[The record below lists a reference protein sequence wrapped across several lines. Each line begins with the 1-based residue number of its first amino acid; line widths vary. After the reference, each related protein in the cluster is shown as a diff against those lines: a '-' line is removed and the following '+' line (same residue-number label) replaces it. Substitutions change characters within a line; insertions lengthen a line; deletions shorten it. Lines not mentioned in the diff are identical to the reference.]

1 MIMEE
6 SVEVRVAVH
15 EAVCAQRYEAIEK
28 RLDDGSKRMRN
39 IEVWLYI
46 TLGAVLLGP
55 GAMADVVK
63 KLLGL

>member
-1 MIMEE
+1 MEE

-15 EAVCAQRYEAIEK
+15 EAVCAQRYEAIAK
-28 RLDDGSKRMRN
+28 RLDDGSRRMSR
-39 IEVWLYI
+39 IEIWLYI

>member
-1 MIMEE
+1 MEE

-55 GAMADVVK
+55 GAMAEVVK
-63 KLLGL
+63 KVFGL

>member
-1 MIMEE
+1 MEE

-55 GAMADVVK
+55 GAMTEVVK
-63 KLLGL
+63 KFFGL

>member
-1 MIMEE
+1 VEE

>member
-1 MIMEE
+1 MEE

-15 EAVCAQRYEAIEK
+15 EAVCAQRYAAIEK

-39 IEVWLYI
+39 IEIWLYI

-55 GAMADVVK
+55 GAMADVIK
-63 KLLGL
+63 KFFGL

>member
-1 MIMEE
+1 MEE

-28 RLDDGSKRMRN
+28 RLEDGSKRMKN
-39 IEVWLYI
+39 IEIWLYI

-55 GAMADVVK
+55 GAMAEVVK
-63 KLLGL
+63 KFFGL

>member
-1 MIMEE
+1 MEE
-6 SVEVRVAVH
+6 TVETRIAVH

-28 RLDDGSKRMRN
+28 RLEDGSKRMSR

-63 KLLGL
+63 KVIGL

>member
-1 MIMEE
+1 MEE